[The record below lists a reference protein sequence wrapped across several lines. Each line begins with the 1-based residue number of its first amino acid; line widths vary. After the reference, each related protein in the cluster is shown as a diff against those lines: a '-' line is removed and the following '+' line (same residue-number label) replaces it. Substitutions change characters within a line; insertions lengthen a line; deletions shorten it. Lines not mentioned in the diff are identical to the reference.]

1 MCSVVPAT
9 PGQKPFCIEVST
21 SLFSSTKVQILLR
34 MQELKTLP
42 RTGCKAIGRKFSG
55 FAGSPFLYISDIAAR
70 FHGVGK
76 CCEDQH
82 MEIMLDR
89 RVRSIGHFLNMM
101 ILMPSRGQG
110 ELRDFIERMIFF
122 IIFHFNNIY
131 N

>member
-1 MCSVVPAT
+1 
-9 PGQKPFCIEVST
+9 
-21 SLFSSTKVQILLR
+21 

-42 RTGCKAIGRKFSG
+42 RTGCKAFGRKFSG

-76 CCEDQH
+76 CCEDQR

-89 RVRSIGHFLNMM
+89 RVRSIEHFLNMM

-110 ELRDFIERMIFF
+110 ELRDFIERMIFSTSRYEGLVL
-122 IIFHFNNIY
+122 NILKEVVEGERTEGIQDGLMNCLLGLY
-131 N
+131 SLNTLPK